1 MTLRTIKTKL
11 VHRVRALVARTVEEK
26 IYDAL
31 LLQGRIAS
39 WQVRSMKSIQSLQ
52 DAEFKVL
59 SQWGEDGIIDWLIER
74 AAIPPR
80 LHTFIEFGVES
91 YSEANTRFLIEN
103 RNWRGLIMDGDPALT
118 ETLRRDHR
126 YYRYDL
132 TTKSAFIT
140 RENINNLITEAGFAG
155 EIGLLSIDVDG
166 NDYWIWEALDAVR
179 PVICI
184 CEYNAVFGDLH
195 PVSIPYDP
203 KFSCGQSLNRLYF
216 GASIAALSALATRKG
231 YRFLGT
237 TMAGNDAF
245 FIREDYAAP
254 FDDALKNIVA
264 LPSKFRTPSD
274 PSGQLPWIEGYDRFK
289 AISGLPLINT
299 ETGESVTLDKL
310 GPAYSEAWLPQTF
323 GSPERYCSDVE
334 DSAAGTSSS
343 L

>member
-1 MTLRTIKTKL
+1 MPLGPIKTKL
-11 VHRVRALVARTVEEK
+11 VRRVRSLVGRPVEEK
-26 IYDAL
+26 VYDSL

-39 WQVRSMKSIQSLQ
+39 WQVRSMQSIQSLQ

-80 LHTFIEFGVES
+80 LHTFVEFGVES
-91 YSEANTRFLIEN
+91 YREANTRFLIEN

-118 ETLRRDHR
+118 ETIQKDHR

-140 RENINNLITEAGFAG
+140 RENINTLITEAGFAG

-166 NDYWIWEALDAVR
+166 NDYWIWEAIDAVR
-179 PVICI
+179 PVICV

-203 KFSCGQSLNRLYF
+203 KFLCGQSQPSRQYF
-216 GASIAALSALATRKG
+216 GASIAALSSLAARKR

-245 FIREDYAAP
+245 FIREDYASP
-254 FDDALKNIVA
+254 FESALRNIVA
-264 LPSKFRTPSD
+264 VPSKFRCLND
-274 PSGQLPWIEGYDRFK
+274 ASGQLSWIEGYDRFRMI
-289 AISGLPLINT
+289 ADLPLINT
-299 ETGESVTLDKL
+299 ETGESVTLSKL
-310 GPAYSEAWLPQTF
+310 GPAYSNDWLSQIA
-323 GSPERYCSDVE
+323 GSPRE
-334 DSAAGTSSS
+334 
-343 L
+343 

>member
-1 MTLRTIKTKL
+1 MTLRTIKSKL
-11 VHRVRALVARTVEEK
+11 VRRVRTLVSRTVEEK
-26 IYDAL
+26 VYDSL

-52 DAEFKVL
+52 DVEFKVL

-74 AAIPPR
+74 AGIPSR
-80 LHTFIEFGVES
+80 LHTFVEFGVEN

-140 RENINNLITEAGFAG
+140 RENINDLITEAGFAG

-166 NDYWIWEALDAVR
+166 NDYWIWEAIDAIR
-179 PVICI
+179 PVICV

-203 KFSCGQSLNRLYF
+203 KFSCGQSHSSRLYF
-216 GASIAALSALATRKG
+216 GASIAALSSLAARKG
-231 YRFLGT
+231 YRLLGT

-254 FDDALKNIVA
+254 FDSALKNIVA
-264 LPSKFRTPSD
+264 LPSKFRCPTD
-274 PSGQLPWIEGYDRFK
+274 ASGQLSWIEGYDRFK
-289 AISGLPLINT
+289 MISDLPVVNT
-299 ETGESVTLDKL
+299 ETGESVTLGEL
-310 GPAYSEAWLPQTF
+310 GPVYSDDWLSQIA
-323 GSPERYCSDVE
+323 GSPME
-334 DSAAGTSSS
+334 
-343 L
+343 